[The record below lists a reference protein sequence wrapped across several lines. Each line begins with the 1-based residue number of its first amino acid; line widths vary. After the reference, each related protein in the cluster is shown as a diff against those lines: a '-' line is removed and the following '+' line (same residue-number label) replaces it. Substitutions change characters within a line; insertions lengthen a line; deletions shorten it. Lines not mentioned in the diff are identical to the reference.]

1 MEETELRKTDNVAQ
15 TPEYKTAAACSC
27 VMGTL
32 GLMNSPLS
40 NC

>member
-1 MEETELRKTDNVAQ
+1 MEETKLRKIDNITQ

-32 GLMNSPLS
+32 VFMN
-40 NC
+40 